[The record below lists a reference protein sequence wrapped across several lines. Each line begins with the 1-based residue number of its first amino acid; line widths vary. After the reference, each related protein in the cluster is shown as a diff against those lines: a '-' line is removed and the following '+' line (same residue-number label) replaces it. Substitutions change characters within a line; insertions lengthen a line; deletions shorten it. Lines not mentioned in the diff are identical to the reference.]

1 MSDAARALAEK
12 DRNPSVDGGAVNPD
26 EKIGYQPEYSWIAS
40 KRKALRDIMDTLWFE
55 VGIIFLVCVYA
66 VILFVDMTV
75 SNSTAIDHADCQAID
90 DVATVILTNASL
102 TKLCAL
108 KEELGVLFWLDM
120 IFLIVF
126 LSEIVCR
133 LLGFGLRYLR
143 DPVNTIDAVVVS
155 VAFVSNMLDMTSN
168 SSFQGANML
177 SVLRIVRLFRLA
189 VIINKL
195 ERSRQAAAM
204 RSKVCAIAAAAAS
217 VAASHARA
225 RALTRLL
232 PPARSSLLPL
242 SSISPLPPHS
252 PRAARDVQAAG
263 RACGKGARLP
273 HRLPREAAI
282 AKGSVQH

>member
-1 MSDAARALAEK
+1 MSDAGRALPEK
-12 DRNPSVDGGAVNPD
+12 DRNPSVDAGTLNPN

-55 VGIIFLVCVYA
+55 AGIIFLVCVYA
-66 VILFVDMTV
+66 VILFVDMTF
-75 SNSTAIDHADCQAID
+75 SKSTAVDHAECQAITD
-90 DVATVILTNASL
+90 TASVILTNATL
-102 TKLCAL
+102 TQLCAL
-108 KEELGVLFWLDM
+108 KDELGVLFWLDM

-126 LSEIVCR
+126 LSEILFR

-143 DPVNTIDAVVVS
+143 DPVNMIDAIVVS

-204 RSKVCAIAAAAAS
+204 RSKVCAATAAAA
-217 VAASHARA
+217 
-225 RALTRLL
+225 
-232 PPARSSLLPL
+232 
-242 SSISPLPPHS
+242 
-252 PRAARDVQAAG
+252 
-263 RACGKGARLP
+263 
-273 HRLPREAAI
+273 
-282 AKGSVQH
+282 